1 MYQFSYESQVNFMS
15 LKMSKVEH
23 LRLCI
28 FVGKTPKTT
37 SLKCVF
43 GGKNVFFCPRYSEAD
58 MVKNLAILTVD
69 RCRVIFETGL
79 PSITEGKWWI
89 YYANKKW
96 HEDQHVATV

>member
-1 MYQFSYESQVNFMS
+1 MYQISYESQVNFMS

-43 GGKNVFFCPRYSEAD
+43 GGKKLFF
-58 MVKNLAILTVD
+58 
-69 RCRVIFETGL
+69 L
-79 PSITEGKWWI
+79 PSL
-89 YYANKKW
+89 
-96 HEDQHVATV
+96 